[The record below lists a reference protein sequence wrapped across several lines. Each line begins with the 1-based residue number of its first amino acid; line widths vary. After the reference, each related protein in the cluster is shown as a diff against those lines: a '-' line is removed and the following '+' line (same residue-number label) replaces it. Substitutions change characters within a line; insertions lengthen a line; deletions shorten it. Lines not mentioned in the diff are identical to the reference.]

1 MKQTTNLERRTNSF
15 KELDGCRVVGV
26 NTDTEAIRVSVL
38 ENDSDTREEVEDMA
52 TDFFSEVTEVERENG
67 SLLLEIKEE
76 IEEELPF

>member
-26 NTDTEAIRVSVL
+26 NTDTETIRVSVL
-38 ENDSDTREEVEDMA
+38 ENDSDTREEIEDMA

-67 SLLLEIKEE
+67 SVLLEIKEE